1 MTVIVIVVVTLP
13 PVLVALTVYV
23 VVALTTVGVPD
34 ISPVAVS
41 KTRPAGSA
49 GVIVQDTTGPPVV
62 IGVSAC
68 IAVLLVR
75 VYGVLA

>member
-1 MTVIVIVVVTLP
+1 MVIVTVVVILP

-23 VVALTTVGVPD
+23 VVALTTVGVPE

-41 KTRPAGSA
+41 NKRPDGSV

-62 IGVSAC
+62 VGVSAC
-68 IAVLLVR
+68 IAVLLVSM
-75 VYGVLA
+75 YGVPE

>member
-1 MTVIVIVVVTLP
+1 MTVIVTVVVTLP
-13 PVLVALTVYV
+13 PVLVALIVYV
-23 VVALTTVGVPD
+23 LVALTTVGVPE

-62 IGVSAC
+62 VGTSAC

-75 VYGVLA
+75 VYGVPA

>member
-1 MTVIVIVVVTLP
+1 MVIVTVVVTLP

-23 VVALTTVGVPD
+23 LVALTTVGVPD

-41 KTRPAGSA
+41 NRRPTGSA

-62 IGVSAC
+62 VGVSAC
-68 IAVLLVR
+68 IAVLLVS
-75 VYGVLA
+75 VYGVPA

>member
-1 MTVIVIVVVTLP
+1 MIVTVVETLP

-62 IGVSAC
+62 VGVSAC
-68 IAVLLVR
+68 IAVLLVN
-75 VYGVLA
+75 VYGVPA

>member
-1 MTVIVIVVVTLP
+1 MVIVTVVVILP
-13 PVLVALTVYV
+13 PVFVALTVYI

-41 KTRPAGSA
+41 NRRPAGSA
-49 GVIVQDTTGPPVV
+49 GVIVQDTTGPPFVV
-62 IGVSAC
+62 GVSAC

-75 VYGVLA
+75 VYGVPE

>member
-1 MTVIVIVVVTLP
+1 MG
-13 PVLVALTVYV
+13 
-23 VVALTTVGVPD
+23 LTTVGVPD

-62 IGVSAC
+62 VGVSAC
-68 IAVLLVR
+68 IAVLLVS
-75 VYGVLA
+75 VYGVPA